1 MRKGRRRRR
10 DKREEERRK
19 RKEGRGGL
27 QQGPGNKQAFSFSQR
42 EVQGT
47 LWYVAQAIL
56 GFPAKHVIWPG

>member
-10 DKREEERRK
+10 GKREEERRT

-27 QQGPGNKQAFSFSQR
+27 QQDLGNKEAFSFSQR
-42 EVQGT
+42 EVQDT

-56 GFPAKHVIWPG
+56 GFPAKHVI